1 MKTNFSV
8 IQLQNPKFAESDKI
22 LKSCQHYGFCTSGCP
37 TYVLLRD
44 ERDSPRGRIDLIKD
58 MLEKGG
64 APDPKT
70 VEHLDKCLSCG
81 SCMTTCAVKVD
92 YAHLIDHAR
101 EHIEQHYK
109 RPFQERL
116 LRSLIAFTVPRPA
129 VFRLAVRL
137 ASVTRP
143 LASILPRRFRP
154 LFELSRTELPQSHAL
169 QSYYPA
175 AGSRKYRVALLGG
188 CAQQVLAPEIN
199 QATIRLLTQAGCDVV
214 IPQSA
219 GCCGSLALHM
229 GRAGEAKRQARR
241 NIESWSAE
249 IDRENLDAILVNASG
264 CGTTLK
270 EYGHLFSDEA
280 DIASAAARVS
290 QMAMDVTEWLV
301 RLDLSALQAP
311 AVSYSVVYHDPC
323 SMRNVQK
330 VTAPPRKL
338 LRAAG
343 YVVSDVPEGH
353 FCCGSAGTYNM
364 LKPDIARQLGDRKAR
379 NLEST
384 GASLGATANIG
395 CLTQIRQYTEM
406 PMLHILQLLDWAYGG
421 PLPPQLQ
428 GVELKKMERSAEAD
442 TYAVSLLGNDPRSE
456 DSAAIW

>member
-8 IQLQNPKFAESDKI
+8 IQLQNPKTAESDKI
-22 LKSCQHYGFCTSGCP
+22 LQSCQHYGFCTSGCP

-44 ERDSPRGRIDLIKD
+44 ELDSPRGRIDLIKD

-64 APDPKT
+64 APDSRT

-81 SCMTTCAVKVD
+81 SCMTACAVKVD

-101 EHIEQHYK
+101 EHIEQYYK

-116 LRSLIAFTVPRPA
+116 LRSLIALTVPRPTI
-129 VFRLAVRL
+129 FRLAVRL
-137 ASVTRP
+137 AAITRP
-143 LASILPRRFRP
+143 LANILPRRFKP
-154 LFELSRTELPQSHAL
+154 LFELSRTELPPGHAL

-175 AGSRKYRVALLGG
+175 AGVRKYRVALLGG

-199 QATIRLLTQAGCDVV
+199 QATIRLLTKAGCDVV
-214 IPQSA
+214 IPQGV

-229 GRAGEAKRQARR
+229 GRTVEAKRQARR
-241 NIESWSAE
+241 NIESWLAE

-270 EYGHLFSDEA
+270 EYGHLFAGEV
-280 DIASAAARVS
+280 DISSAAARVS
-290 QMAMDVTEWLV
+290 GMAMDVTEWLV
-301 RLDLSALQAP
+301 RLDLGTLQTSE
-311 AVSYSVVYHDPC
+311 VSYSVVYHDPC

-330 VTAPPRKL
+330 VTGPPRRL
-338 LRAAG
+338 LKAAG

-364 LKPDIARQLGDRKAR
+364 LQPDIARQLGDRKAK

-384 GASLGATANIG
+384 GASVGATANIG
-395 CLTQIRQYTEM
+395 CLTQIRQYTGM

-421 PLPPQLQ
+421 PRPPQLE
-428 GVELKKMERSAEAD
+428 GVQLTKVERSAETEA
-442 TYAVSLLGNDPRSE
+442 YAVSLPTNESGSE
-456 DSAAIW
+456 DGVAIW